1 MAILIVLLLI
11 AVGYASHITAGIT
24 GCIACIV
31 EDMCCDILFISAN
44 RALIPMAILIVLL
57 LVAVSYHSHIAA
69 GVASCIA
76 RVVEDMS
83 SYVLLFMT
91 Y

>member
-1 MAILIVLLLI
+1 MAILIVLL
-11 AVGYASHITAGIT
+11 
-24 GCIACIV
+24 
-31 EDMCCDILFISAN
+31 F
-44 RALIPMAILIVLL
+44 
-57 LVAVSYHSHIAA
+57 VAVSYHSHIAA